1 MSAFDPELPFAFLDT
16 GHSRIGLSILRRGSP
31 VLEAVLNGAHRSYVN
46 LAPPSHPSTGRIGAS
61 LAVNC
66 ADRLGRALRPRGSRG
81 SDRAVASVVSCLR
94 ASRRGRG
101 KTTRSGARPGRG
113 PSAPSIPDCPTC
125 KERASRARPGASALP
140 KLGYFSGGG
149 MADE

>member
-61 LAVNC
+61 LVVNC
-66 ADRLGRALRPRGSRG
+66 WAINSARPAGQILSGAGQVRDVVLVQQLRRCQERDGRSVLAQ
-81 SDRAVASVVSCLR
+81 AAASVARVDSAVPPAAPNSPDVRVS
-94 ASRRGRG
+94 G
-101 KTTRSGARPGRG
+101 
-113 PSAPSIPDCPTC
+113 
-125 KERASRARPGASALP
+125 E
-140 KLGYFSGGG
+140 
-149 MADE
+149 